1 MTAIGD
7 LRLRLNLEA
16 PQDSDDGIGGVTRSW
31 SDAGSV
37 WAALEPLAINSGMN
51 SSHVADRETP
61 VLRYR
66 LTLRSYPDLSV
77 QHRFRLGSRVLQIRA
92 MRDPD
97 ERGEFTE
104 CLVEE
109 ERP

>member
-1 MTAIGD
+1 VTAIGE
-7 LRLRLNLEA
+7 LRVRLVLEQ
-16 PQDSDDGIGGVTRSW
+16 PEETGDGIGGVTRTW

-37 WAALEPLAINSGMN
+37 WAALEPLAMDEKTIT
-51 SSHVADRETP
+51 DRETP

-66 LTLRSYPDLSV
+66 LVLRSYPDLSV
-77 QHRFRLGSRVLQIRA
+77 KHRFRLGSRILRIRA
-92 MRDPD
+92 LRDAG
-97 ERGEFTE
+97 ERGEFVE

>member
-1 MTAIGD
+1 MTAIGE
-7 LRLRLNLEA
+7 LRLRLALEA
-16 PQDSDDGIGGVTRSW
+16 PVESDDGIGGVARAW

-37 WAALEPLAINSGMN
+37 WAALEPLAMN
-51 SSHVADRETP
+51 GGNVTDRDAST
-61 VLRYR
+61 LRYR
-66 LTLRSYPDLSV
+66 LTLRSYPDLSIK
-77 QHRFRLGSRVLQIRA
+77 HRFRLGDRILWIRA

-97 ERGEFTE
+97 ERGEFVE

>member
-1 MTAIGD
+1 MTAIGE
-7 LRLRLNLEA
+7 LRLRLTLEQ
-16 PQDSDDGIGGVTRSW
+16 PEESDDGIGGVTRTW

-37 WAALEPLAINSGMN
+37 WGALEPLAMN
-51 SSHVADRETP
+51 GGNIADRDTP
-61 VLRYR
+61 TLRYR
-66 LTLRSYPDLSV
+66 LTLRPYPDLSV
-77 QHRFRLGSRVLQIRA
+77 RHRFRLGNRILQIRA

-97 ERGEFTE
+97 ERGEFVE

>member
-1 MTAIGD
+1 VTAIGE
-7 LRLRLNLEA
+7 LRLRFNLEQ
-16 PQDSDDGIGGVTRSW
+16 PVESDDGSGGVTRTW

-37 WAALEPLAINSGMN
+37 WAALEPLAMDNRG
-51 SSHVADRETP
+51 VTDRETP
-61 VLRYR
+61 TLRYR
-66 LTLRSYPDLSV
+66 LTVRTYPDLSV
-77 QHRFRLGSRVLQIRA
+77 KHRFRLGSRILQIRA

-97 ERGEFTE
+97 ERGEFIE

>member
-1 MTAIGD
+1 MTAIGE
-7 LRLRLNLEA
+7 LRLRLTIEA
-16 PQDSDDGIGGVTRSW
+16 PSESDDGEGGVTRTW
-31 SDAGSV
+31 TDAGDV
-37 WAALEPLAINSGMN
+37 WAALEPLTMDGKTI
-51 SSHVADRETP
+51 ADRDTP
-61 VLRYR
+61 MLRHR

-77 QHRFRLGSRVLQIRA
+77 KHRFRLGERILQIRA

-97 ERGEFTE
+97 ERGEFLE

>member
-1 MTAIGD
+1 MTAIGE
-7 LRLRLNLEA
+7 LRLRLDLEE
-16 PQDSDDGIGGVTRSW
+16 PQETDDGIGGVTRTW

-37 WAALEPLAINSGMN
+37 WAALEPLAMSGDN
-51 SSHVADRETP
+51 IADRDTP
-61 VLRYR
+61 TLRYR
-66 LTLRSYPDLSV
+66 LTLRRYPDLSV
-77 QHRFRLGSRVLQIRA
+77 KHRFRLGGHILQIRA

-97 ERGEFTE
+97 ERGEFIE